1 VTCPVLLIL
10 VIIKQE
16 RMFSVGCNGKERS
29 ITIEIGKK
37 NATFL
42 LFLLQQFLRNIL
54 HSNDQILFIQLIS
67 RNFK

>member
-1 VTCPVLLIL
+1 
-10 VIIKQE
+10 
-16 RMFSVGCNGKERS
+16 MFSVGCNGKERS